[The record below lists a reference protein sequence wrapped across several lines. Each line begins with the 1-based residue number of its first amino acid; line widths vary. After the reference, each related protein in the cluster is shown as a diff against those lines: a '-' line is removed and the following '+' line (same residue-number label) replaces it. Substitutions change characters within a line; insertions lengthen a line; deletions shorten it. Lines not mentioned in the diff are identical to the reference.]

1 VIAEKED
8 SASLANK
15 SLDELANEIARLPE
29 GSEQVHL
36 YHDEIVWRQQQLDLD
51 KATSGLVAERRKF
64 SI

>member
-1 VIAEKED
+1 MIAEKED